1 MTAVIRDA
9 SPTFQHKGATRSA
22 AATAGVSGLFLLL
35 LAAAGGDRSA
45 VVFAGVS
52 GAAFC
57 AFGLWVRTRKVGL
70 TVTPTEVVCHYI
82 FHTKRF
88 PLKDVLEV
96 GTWVGR
102 TRSIQVGSIAVLT
115 VDTATGRHVFEP
127 FRMSRRKLP
136 QLMSVAEDANRW
148 IEHYKSTGGGG
159 VRSE

>member
-1 MTAVIRDA
+1 M
-9 SPTFQHKGATRSA
+9 GATRSA
-22 AATAGVSGLFLLL
+22 AAIAGVSGLLFLL
-35 LAAAGGDRSA
+35 LAAAGGEESA

-57 AFGLWVRTRKVGL
+57 TFGLWVRTRKVGL

-88 PLKDVLEV
+88 ALKDVLEV

-102 TRSIQVGSIAVLT
+102 TRLIQVGSIALLT

-136 QLMSVAEDANRW
+136 QLKSIAEDANHW

>member
-1 MTAVIRDA
+1 M
-9 SPTFQHKGATRSA
+9 
-22 AATAGVSGLFLLL
+22 
-35 LAAAGGDRSA
+35 
-45 VVFAGVS
+45 VFAGAS

-57 AFGLWVRTRKVGL
+57 AVGLWVLTRKVGL

-102 TRSIQVGSIAVLT
+102 TRLIQVGSIALLT

-127 FRMSRRKLP
+127 FRMSPRKLP
-136 QLMSVAEDANRW
+136 QLKSVAEDANRW